1 MEYIQLNNGIKI
13 PSIGF
18 GVYQIPLLMTKQCV
32 LDALAIGYRH
42 IDTARNYGN
51 EREVGE
57 ALIDSGISR
66 AEIFLTTK
74 IYGADSYRQAC
85 QYIDEA
91 LNKLQTKYIDL
102 MLFHWPSGNI
112 TETYRAMEDYYK
124 AGKLKAIG
132 LSNFF
137 IHDFNTVISS
147 CTIIPMVNQVEAHIF
162 HQRKVFQ
169 KDMNQYGIK
178 LEAWSP
184 LACGKNNIF
193 GNLILEK
200 IAKSHR
206 KSTAQVALR
215 FLNQKGIAI
224 IPKSIHKDRIKE
236 NWEIFDFELTNDEMK
251 EIELLDCDCSLF
263 SWYE

>member
-1 MEYIQLNNGIKI
+1 
-13 PSIGF
+13 
-18 GVYQIPLLMTKQCV
+18 
-32 LDALAIGYRH
+32 
-42 IDTARNYGN
+42 
-51 EREVGE
+51 
-57 ALIDSGISR
+57 
-66 AEIFLTTK
+66 
-74 IYGADSYRQAC
+74 
-85 QYIDEA
+85 
-91 LNKLQTKYIDL
+91 

-236 NWEIFDFELTNDEMK
+236 NWEIIDFELTNDEMK

>member
-1 MEYIQLNNGIKI
+1 MEYIQLNNGIKM

-32 LDALAIGYRH
+32 LRCFNNLG
-42 IDTARNYGN
+42 IDILITARNYGN
-51 EREVGE
+51 ERKVGE

-162 HQRKVFQ
+162 SSKKSFSKRYEPIW
-169 KDMNQYGIK
+169 NQ
-178 LEAWSP
+178 A
-184 LACGKNNIF
+184 
-193 GNLILEK
+193 
-200 IAKSHR
+200 
-206 KSTAQVALR
+206 
-215 FLNQKGIAI
+215 
-224 IPKSIHKDRIKE
+224 
-236 NWEIFDFELTNDEMK
+236 
-251 EIELLDCDCSLF
+251 
-263 SWYE
+263 

>member
-1 MEYIQLNNGIKI
+1 MEYIQLNNGIKM

-112 TETYRAMEDYYK
+112 TETYRALEDYYK
-124 AGKLKAIG
+124 AG
-132 LSNFF
+132 
-137 IHDFNTVISS
+137 
-147 CTIIPMVNQVEAHIF
+147 
-162 HQRKVFQ
+162 
-169 KDMNQYGIK
+169 K

>member
-1 MEYIQLNNGIKI
+1 MEYIQLNNGIKM

-147 CTIIPMVNQVEAHIF
+147 CTIIPMVNQVEA
-162 HQRKVFQ
+162 
-169 KDMNQYGIK
+169 
-178 LEAWSP
+178 WSP

>member
-1 MEYIQLNNGIKI
+1 MEYIQLNNGIKM

-162 HQRKVFQ
+162 
-169 KDMNQYGIK
+169 
-178 LEAWSP
+178 
-184 LACGKNNIF
+184 
-193 GNLILEK
+193 
-200 IAKSHR
+200 
-206 KSTAQVALR
+206 
-215 FLNQKGIAI
+215 
-224 IPKSIHKDRIKE
+224 IKE
-236 NWEIFDFELTNDEMK
+236 KFFKKI
-251 EIELLDCDCSLF
+251 
-263 SWYE
+263 

>member
-1 MEYIQLNNGIKI
+1 
-13 PSIGF
+13 
-18 GVYQIPLLMTKQCV
+18 
-32 LDALAIGYRH
+32 
-42 IDTARNYGN
+42 
-51 EREVGE
+51 
-57 ALIDSGISR
+57 
-66 AEIFLTTK
+66 
-74 IYGADSYRQAC
+74 
-85 QYIDEA
+85 
-91 LNKLQTKYIDL
+91 
-102 MLFHWPSGNI
+102 
-112 TETYRAMEDYYK
+112 
-124 AGKLKAIG
+124 
-132 LSNFF
+132 
-137 IHDFNTVISS
+137 
-147 CTIIPMVNQVEAHIF
+147 MVNQVEAHIF

-215 FLNQKGIAI
+215 FLNQKGIAS

>member
-1 MEYIQLNNGIKI
+1 MEYIQLNNGIKM

-102 MLFHWPSGNI
+102 MLS
-112 TETYRAMEDYYK
+112 
-124 AGKLKAIG
+124 L
-132 LSNFF
+132 
-137 IHDFNTVISS
+137 IHI
-147 CTIIPMVNQVEAHIF
+147 
-162 HQRKVFQ
+162 
-169 KDMNQYGIK
+169 
-178 LEAWSP
+178 
-184 LACGKNNIF
+184 
-193 GNLILEK
+193 
-200 IAKSHR
+200 
-206 KSTAQVALR
+206 
-215 FLNQKGIAI
+215 
-224 IPKSIHKDRIKE
+224 
-236 NWEIFDFELTNDEMK
+236 
-251 EIELLDCDCSLF
+251 
-263 SWYE
+263 